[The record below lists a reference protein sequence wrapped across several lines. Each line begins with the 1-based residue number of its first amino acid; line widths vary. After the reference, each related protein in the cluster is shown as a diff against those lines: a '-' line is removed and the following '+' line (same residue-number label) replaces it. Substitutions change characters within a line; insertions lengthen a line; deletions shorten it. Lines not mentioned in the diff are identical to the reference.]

1 MQKKNEYI
9 LLNCFWL
16 CDYPHTHTHTH
27 RFRSI
32 GQHWSISKLQWK
44 QSQLRS
50 IIIKSWIIFHS
61 WEINNPV
68 VCFSLQPTVSLIKF
82 TLITIFSLLS
92 PTFRIPMSSISLRY
106 HIIYQ
111 NGHSFILPFLVF
123 VHHTVDWLCSFWQLT
138 WVYNFCSEGCPKE
151 VVKE

>member
-50 IIIKSWIIFHS
+50 IIIKSWIIFRS

-151 VVKE
+151 VAKE